1 MKRIQNV
8 RIKRFGLCLALFAAM
23 LLDAVPIARATTFGT
38 FVTIGGHAADLAL
51 DEARGVLYVANFGG
65 SRIDVIS
72 LVSHNI
78 VNAINVAP
86 YPGSISLSPDGQFL
100 VVAHFGNFVSPGSPQ
115 NALTVLDL
123 ISGGKQ
129 TFSLGD
135 PPLGVAFGADPKAL
149 LVTTTQFLLFEPAS
163 GSVDVLDTIAGVT
176 ARTLPVPPATFPP
189 QIIAASLGVSA
200 DGYWIYGLTDTIRF
214 RYDVLNRVINSAG
227 YTSDPTQGP
236 RVVSVSRDGSYFTA
250 GWGLFDR
257 AGRLLSQFANASGQ
271 LNVGSHAIDSA
282 AGLIYAQ
289 IPQAVSSVGSGAVA
303 QPPVPAQ
310 PVPAQPPVLMIVDA
324 DNLTIRDQVPLPE
337 NLAGRSLLNESR
349 TTMYSI
355 SDSGVTILP
364 VGSLNSA
371 HRIAASRED
380 LVFNGNFCD
389 RQALTQDIVIADPGG
404 GSTDFAITSDTP
416 GILISP
422 ASGTTPTTVHVTVD
436 PQSLANQG
444 TVAAL
449 LHISSRSAVNIPAV
463 VRVLINNRAPD
474 QRGTMVNVPGTL
486 VDILA
491 DPRRA
496 RFYILR
502 QDKNQVLVFD
512 GVTYQQIA
520 TLRTGNTPTQMAITF
535 DRQYLLVGHQNSPL
549 AYVYDLNTLKVLAPV
564 TFPPG
569 HYPRSI
575 ASSGNA
581 TLAASRVAGPVDTI
595 DRIDFVSRNA
605 FTPPTLGMFENNIQL
620 DTVLVAPSNGS
631 SIMAAMPNGTVML
644 YNATADTFI
653 ASRKDF
659 TSLSGAYAA
668 SDFGNFIV
676 DNHLL
681 NASLALIGD
690 LATTSGASSG
700 FAFLD
705 QMGFRTMS
713 SGTQAPGAIQ
723 RVDLQLASGVL
734 PTGIAEAPLLG
745 VTGAVFTRTLAPLH
759 DRSAF
764 VSLTTSGFTVLAWD
778 YGASVAAPSIQT
790 VVNAADG
797 SSSVAPGGLVIVW
810 GSQLSP
816 VTLATSEI
824 PIPTAL
830 GGSCLTV
837 NGVPVPMLFA
847 SPHQINAQLPVEVE
861 GNATMVLH
869 TPGGTSNNLDFTIL
883 PTAPSVFRSGV
894 AGPLGGIPTVVR
906 AKNNQLVT
914 PANPIH
920 RGEVIVIYATGLG
933 RTSPPLDTGAAA
945 QSNPLPVAVV
955 KPVVSLG
962 GLSLP
967 LYYAGLTP
975 GEVGVY
981 QINALVPGWA
991 PTGMQVPLT
1000 ITQGSVST
1008 TLTVRVVD

>member
-1 MKRIQNV
+1 MKQIPNV
-8 RIKRFGLCLALFAAM
+8 RITRSGLCLALFAAM
-23 LLDAVPIARATTFGT
+23 LLEPASIARASTFGT

-65 SRIDVIS
+65 SRIDVMS
-72 LVSHNI
+72 LASHNI
-78 VNAINVAP
+78 KNSINVAP

-100 VVAHFGNFVSPGSPQ
+100 VVAHFGNFVSPGTPQ
-115 NALTVLDL
+115 NALTVVNLV
-123 ISGGKQ
+123 SGGKQ
-129 TFSLGD
+129 TFTLGD
-135 PPLGVAFGADPKAL
+135 PPLGVAFGTDAKAL

-163 GSVDVLDTIAGVT
+163 GSVEVLDTIAGVT

-189 QIIAASLGVSA
+189 QVIAASLGVSA
-200 DGYWIYGLTDTIRF
+200 DGFWIYGLTDTIRF
-214 RYDVLNRVINSAG
+214 RYDVLNRVINSVG
-227 YTSDPTQGP
+227 YTSDPAQGP
-236 RVVSVSRDGSYFTA
+236 RVVSVSRDGSYFVA

-257 AGRLLSQFANASGQ
+257 GGQLLSQFANASGQ
-271 LNVGSHAIDSA
+271 LNVGSHAIDSV

-289 IPQAVSSVGSGAVA
+289 IPQASASAGSATAA
-303 QPPVPAQ
+303 QPPAA
-310 PVPAQPPVLMIVDA
+310 AQPPVLMIVDA
-324 DNLTIRDQVPLPE
+324 DNLTIRDQLPLPE
-337 NLAGRSLLNESR
+337 NLAGRSLLNTSR

-364 VGSLNSA
+364 VGSLHGGHS
-371 HRIAASRED
+371 IAASRED
-380 LVFNGNFCD
+380 LVFSGNFCN
-389 RQALTQDIVIADPGG
+389 RKALTQDIVISDPGG
-404 GSTDFAITSDTP
+404 GSTDFTVTADTP

-436 PQSLANQG
+436 PQSLASQLG
-444 TVAAL
+444 TVTAL
-449 LHISSRSAVNIPAV
+449 LHISSRSALNTPAS

-474 QRGTMVNVPGTL
+474 QRGTVVSVPGTL

-491 DPRRA
+491 DPTRP

-512 GVTYQQIA
+512 GVSYQQIA

-581 TLAASRVAGPVDTI
+581 TLAASRVAGPVNTI
-595 DRIDFVSRNA
+595 DRIDLVSRNA

-620 DTVLVAPSNGS
+620 DTVLVASSNGS
-631 SIMAAMPNGTVML
+631 SIMAAMPDGTVML
-644 YNATADTFI
+644 YDATADTFI

-659 TSLSGAYAA
+659 TALSGAYAA
-668 SDFGNFIV
+668 SNYGNFIV

-681 NASLALIGD
+681 NASLVPIGD
-690 LATTSGASSG
+690 LSTTSGASSG
-700 FAFLD
+700 FAFVD
-705 QMGFRTMS
+705 QTGFRTTS
-713 SGTQAPGAIQ
+713 STPQAPGAIQ
-723 RVDLQLASGVL
+723 RVDLPLAASVL
-734 PTGIAEAPLLG
+734 PTGIAEAPLVG
-745 VTGAVFTRTLAPLH
+745 VAGEVFTRTLAPLH

-764 VSLTTSGFTVLAWD
+764 VSLTESGFTVLAWD
-778 YGASVAAPSIQT
+778 YGASVAAPSLQT

-797 SSSVAPGGLVIVW
+797 SSSVAPGGLVTVW

-816 VTLATSEI
+816 VNVATSEI

-830 GGSCLTV
+830 GDSCLTV

-847 SPHQINAQLPVEVE
+847 SPRQINAELPLEVV

-869 TPGGTSNNLDFTIL
+869 TPGGTSNNLDFTVL

-894 AGPLGGIPTVVR
+894 AGPLTGIPTVVR

-914 PANPIH
+914 PSNPIH

-945 QSNPLPVAVV
+945 QSKPLPVAVV
-955 KPVVSLG
+955 QPVVSLG
-962 GLSLP
+962 GVSLP
-967 LYYAGLTP
+967 IYYAGLTP

-981 QINALVPGWA
+981 QINALVPGSA
-991 PTGMQVPLT
+991 PTGMQIPLT